1 MAGKGCWS
9 NSFDLGRQGEL
20 PASQG
25 LYMIGASLRHSRHA
39 KSSSV
44 RVLDHAKV
52 MCYNV
57 VVVCVRW

>member
-9 NSFDLGRQGEL
+9 NSFDLGSQGKS
-20 PASQG
+20 PASPG
-25 LYMIGASLRHSRHA
+25 LYMIRASLRQSRHT

-57 VVVCVRW
+57 MVVCVR